1 MHQPTYINM
10 FSYYI
15 IVRNSR
21 IYLYNNNHRVHFYF
35 SDVIKMSFHVVNKR
49 DVRLFLT
56 EFLNNNTI
64 KTLEQA
70 QDVLKAYKNKKF
82 SDFSLANSRNL
93 HMSVLLY
100 KFKEEVNT
108 GENMWQVTRNM
119 IFAILRQDANQ
130 DECIHLY
137 LVEFKKWKDSDLDNL
152 VLEIAAI
159 YYNLVQIR
167 KSIDDSNEMTDDTQE
182 EWAPHLQQLMQKI
195 VDSCNELN
203 IFQKVLQHVAYF
215 EQQKSE
221 MVYTIM
227 SKAYWDSIET
237 DLSHHQYDLFFRNL
251 EELKMNLL
259 SILPKRD
266 ARLLAEFHDKY
277 DIEFI
282 KQRISLQVFD
292 KDYLV
297 SFFTYVVSLLQ
308 DADSIQFI
316 PNYDHAI
323 RSTLEAIADTDIS
336 KSTRMV
342 MEKICMLSENLR
354 NRKAIWEKLLFSNTP

>member
-1 MHQPTYINM
+1 
-10 FSYYI
+10 
-15 IVRNSR
+15 
-21 IYLYNNNHRVHFYF
+21 
-35 SDVIKMSFHVVNKR
+35 MSSHVNKR
-49 DVRLFLT
+49 EVRLFLT
-56 EFLNNNTI
+56 EFLNNHTI

-70 QDVLKAYKNKKF
+70 QEILKTYKNKKF
-82 SDFSLANSRNL
+82 SEFSLANSRNL

-108 GENMWQVTRNM
+108 GENMWQITRNM
-119 IFAILRQDANQ
+119 IFAVLRQDANQ

-137 LVEFKKWKDSDLDNL
+137 LVEFKKWKESDLDEL

-182 EWAPHLQQLMQKI
+182 EWAPHLQQLMHKI
-195 VDSCNELN
+195 VESCNQLH
-203 IFQKVLQHVAYF
+203 IYQKVLQHVAHF

-237 DLSHHQYDLFFRNL
+237 DLFHQQYDLFLRNV
-251 EELKMNLL
+251 EELKVNLL
-259 SILPKRD
+259 SILPKRNSI
-266 ARLLAEFHDKY
+266 LLAEFHDKY

-297 SFFTYVVSLLQ
+297 SFFTYIISLLQ
-308 DADSIQFI
+308 DADGIQFI
-316 PNYDHAI
+316 PMYDNAL
-323 RSTLEAIADTDIS
+323 RSTLNAISDKDIS
-336 KSTRMV
+336 KSTRIV